1 MVGGMGSFR
10 FRRAGERQA
19 RRKRG
24 RTVKSVLLIAL
35 LAFLGALLDP
45 AIIPPLGPIAMR
57 PERIEAQFTRCGRG
71 RSMACVVDGDTFRL
85 GQRRVRLVGIDAPEL
100 KGARCAAER
109 ALGERAA
116 DRLLALVNGGGFDLV
131 GHRFHDRDTH
141 GRDLR
146 LAQRGDVSFGDV
158 LVDEGL
164 ARRYLGMKEE
174 WCP

>member
-1 MVGGMGSFR
+1 MPAGGIPFFGYCPY
-10 FRRAGERQA
+10 G
-19 RRKRG
+19 G
-24 RTVKSVLLIAL
+24 
-35 LAFLGALLDP
+35 GAN
-45 AIIPPLGPIAMR
+45 
-57 PERIEAQFTRCGRG
+57 
-71 RSMACVVDGDTFRL
+71 CVVDGDTFRL

-100 KGARCAAER
+100 KGAQCAAER

-164 ARRYLGMKEE
+164 ARRYLVSACSLASRAAASSGVK
-174 WCP
+174 PAK